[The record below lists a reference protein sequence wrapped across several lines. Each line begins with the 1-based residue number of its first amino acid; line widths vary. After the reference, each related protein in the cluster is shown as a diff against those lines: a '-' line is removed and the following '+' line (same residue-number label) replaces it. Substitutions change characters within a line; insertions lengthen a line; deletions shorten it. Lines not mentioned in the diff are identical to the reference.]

1 MLGAI
6 YRFLGWLVLPA
17 AILIALILFAPFAT
31 AFSIW
36 SLLNLEAALYLVFWV
51 VAAIFVVK
59 GIRAVRTLYGLATKK
74 QRARAVGLAAVEAAV
89 AQRTVVR

>member
-17 AILIALILFAPFAT
+17 ALLIALILFTPFAT
-31 AFSIW
+31 AFGVW
-36 SLLNLEAALYLVFWV
+36 SLLNFEAAIYLVFWIGF
-51 VAAIFVVK
+51 AFFALRA
-59 GIRAVRTLYGLATKK
+59 IRAARTLYGLATKR

-89 AQRTVVR
+89 SQRTVVR